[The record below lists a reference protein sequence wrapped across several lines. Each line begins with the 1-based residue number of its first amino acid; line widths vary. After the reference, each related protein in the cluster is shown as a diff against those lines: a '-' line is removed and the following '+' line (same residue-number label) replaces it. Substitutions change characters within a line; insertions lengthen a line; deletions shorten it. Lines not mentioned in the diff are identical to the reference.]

1 VTALAAS
8 LLITLY
14 LLVPSSLFRLFFGFF
29 VPLRSFART
38 RGEELFQAVASVFI
52 PICLTSI
59 LVWTVSPFKR
69 YPLGF
74 IDTTQARSADYKL
87 VASALYSE
95 AIFKENGDAF
105 WKALNRTELRQ
116 GRFLIWYY
124 FFVLIEGVLV
134 GVLSISYPMLAGSRS
149 YKVAA
154 KHVLLPNISAWH
166 LLLTP
171 FFFQDKRTVVWVDI
185 LCADD
190 TLYQGR
196 VIDHSVDKEGQL
208 AGIIVTDAK
217 RYDRQA
223 YLKEKEKSTSGVNKN
238 EYWRSIPGAKL
249 YLFADKILNLNLSY
263 EGPQPSLSLMAALLS
278 RLLKQTIAVEMKP
291 SSEKPAKP

>member
-14 LLVPSSLFRLFFGFF
+14 LLIPSSLFRLFFGFF
-29 VPLRSFART
+29 VPLRSFVRT
-38 RGEELFQAVASVFI
+38 RGEELFQAVASVFL
-52 PICLTSI
+52 PICLTAI
-59 LVWTVSPFKR
+59 LVWTVSPFNQL
-69 YPLGF
+69 PLSF

-87 VASALYSE
+87 IASALYSE
-95 AIFKENGDAF
+95 AIFKEKGDAF
-105 WKALNRTELRQ
+105 WNALNRTERRQ

-124 FFVLIEGVLV
+124 LFVVIEGVLV
-134 GVLSISYPMLAGSRS
+134 GGLCISYPKLAGRRW
-149 YKVAA
+149 YEVAA

-171 FFFQDKRTVVWVDI
+171 FFFQDKSTVVWVDI

-190 TLYQGR
+190 TLYRGR

-208 AGIIVTDAK
+208 AGIIITDAK
-217 RYDRQA
+217 RYDRKA
-223 YLKEKEKSTSGVNKN
+223 YLKEKEKSTAAVNKD
-238 EYWRSIPGAKL
+238 EYWRPIPGAKL

-263 EGPQPSLSLMAALLS
+263 EGPQPSSSLMAALLS
-278 RLLKQTIAVEMKP
+278 RLLNQTIAVEVKP